1 MIHYYFRFTFLLIF
15 LSFSQF
21 LLAQSFTLQ
30 DSLRGSITEERA
42 WWDLNHYHLSLE
54 VVIEDKYIE
63 GNNVITYKVL
73 KPHQVMQIDLQ
84 RPLEITSVSQNG
96 KKLQVE
102 SNENA
107 HFVHLVEKQVVG
119 EVNSIIVS
127 YKGNPRAAAR
137 APWDGGFSWKK
148 DKEGNDFVA
157 TSCQGLGASVW
168 WPCKD
173 HMYDEVDSLLMS
185 IEIPMHLSD
194 VSNGRLRGVDV
205 NEKKKTKT
213 FHWAV
218 TNPINNYGVNLNI
231 GNYVNWEEIYNGEKG
246 NLDLSY
252 WVLEYNESKGKQ
264 QFQEVPRMLDAFE
277 HWFGPYPFY
286 EDGYKLVEAPY
297 LGMEHQSSV
306 TYGNHFMNGYLG
318 TDLSGTGWGLKFDFI
333 IIHESGH
340 EWFANNIT
348 HKDMADMWI
357 HEGFTNYSESI
368 FLDYHFGKEAGQEY
382 VRGVRKN
389 IQHLK
394 PLIGPRDVN
403 YQEYPGDVYYKGA
416 NILNTL
422 RSIVN
427 DDEVWRNL
435 FRGMN
440 EHFYHQTINSS
451 DLEKYIA
458 EYLKMDLDGF
468 FNQYLRHASLP
479 IFEYFYRDGNLF
491 YRWDN
496 TISEFNMPV
505 DIQFEGEGALRLFPE
520 VNWKNKELPETAFE
534 VDPNYLIATFKSA
547 Q

>member
-194 VSNGRLRGVDV
+194 VSNGRLRSVDI

-264 QFQEVPRMLDAFE
+264 QFQEVPKMLDAFE

-435 FRGMN
+435 LRGMN

-451 DLEKYIA
+451 DLEKYIS

-479 IFEYFYRDGNLF
+479 IFEYFYRDGSLF